1 MRIAICIFIV
11 ILLGCEDEP
20 RWVSCGSCDKVEKID
35 LYSDPSCWGV
45 KREMIQVAVDRLN
58 EMTQETICQD
68 LVVYRG
74 VAEEPVEVSEKEF
87 TSHSVV
93 CYESM
98 PDWYEGARFDGKL
111 GWSDSFK
118 NVRIF
123 LAEQP
128 LMSDQFF
135 LALVMHELFHYV
147 GVNDHTHHEADVSG
161 GDISLLNTEYTR
173 GDSVN
178 FCGVY

>member
-1 MRIAICIFIV
+1 MRLAFCVIFAILC
-11 ILLGCEDEP
+11 GCEDEP
-20 RWVSCGSCDKVEKID
+20 QWVSCGDCADVEQIE
-35 LYSDPSCWGV
+35 LYSDPSCWGA
-45 KREMIQVAVDRLN
+45 KREMVQVAVERLN
-58 EMTQETICQD
+58 EMTRESICQD

-74 VAEEPVEVSEKEF
+74 VADEPVDVRLKEF
-87 TSHSVV
+87 TSRSVV
-93 CYESM
+93 CYESR
-98 PDWYEGARFDGKL
+98 PEWYESARFNGKL

-123 LAEQP
+123 LSELP

-147 GVNDHTHHEADVSG
+147 GVNEHTHREADVSG
-161 GDISLLNTEYTR
+161 GDVSLLNTEYTR

>member
-1 MRIAICIFIV
+1 MRIAICVFIV

-20 RWVSCGSCDKVEKID
+20 RWDACGSCDEVEKID
-35 LYSDPSCWGV
+35 LYSDPSCWGA
-45 KREMIQVAVDRLN
+45 KRDMIQVAVERLN
-58 EMTQETICQD
+58 EMTRETICQD

-74 VAEEPVEVSEKEF
+74 VADERVDVKQKEF
-87 TSHSVV
+87 ASSSVV
-93 CYESM
+93 CYESR
-98 PDWYEGARFDGKL
+98 PDWYEGSKFDGKI
-111 GWSDSFK
+111 GWGQTRK
-118 NVRIF
+118 NIRVF
-123 LAEQP
+123 MAEKP

-135 LALVMHELFHYV
+135 LALVMHELFHYI
-147 GVNDHTHHEADVSG
+147 GVNEHTHHEADVSG